1 MLRSVAVAATVSV
14 LFAATAGAAPIR
26 LSDLGSATA
35 TAAVLN
41 GGAVQ
46 ARNGASMRFADID
59 GGSAFC
65 VGARS
70 RCRGGAATL
79 SFDTPQSGLDLQVSR
94 LAKKSR
100 AVVLIYSGDTL
111 LRRVRVTNSRNLSFD
126 MEGITHVEFRDRSRR
141 HGMAFGVTMPMDN
154 GPTTPPAAA
163 PDELSAVP
171 VPAGLPLML
180 GALAG
185 LGLLLR
191 RRAG

>member
-1 MLRSVAVAATVSV
+1 MLRSVAVAATISV
-14 LFAATAGAAPIR
+14 LFAATAQAAPIR
-26 LSDLGSATA
+26 LSDLGGATT
-35 TAAVLN
+35 TAAVLS
-41 GGAVQ
+41 GAAVQ
-46 ARNGASMRFADID
+46 ARNGASIRFADVDD
-59 GGSAFC
+59 GTAFC

-100 AVVLIYSGDTL
+100 AEILIYSGDTL
-111 LRRVRVTNSRNLSFD
+111 LRRVRVTNSRSLSFD
-126 MEGITHVEFRDRSRR
+126 MEGITHVEFRDRSRK
-141 HGMAFGVTMPMDN
+141 HGMGFGVTLPMDN
-154 GPTTPPAAA
+154 GPTTPAAVA
-163 PDELSAVP
+163 PEELSAVP

-191 RRAG
+191 RRAR